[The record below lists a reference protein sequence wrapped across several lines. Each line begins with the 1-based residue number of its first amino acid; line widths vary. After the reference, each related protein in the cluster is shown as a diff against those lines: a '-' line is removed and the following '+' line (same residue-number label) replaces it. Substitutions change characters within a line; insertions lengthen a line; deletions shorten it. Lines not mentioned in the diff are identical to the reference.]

1 MNTEQVQNYKK
12 NTKRSVNRSLKNV
25 NKSDSNIQSIIFM
38 CFGLVVI
45 FLVFFFVN
53 WVNYGDSHIKDVISL
68 YNNLFV
74 NKESNNNTKEVS
86 YTGRFGWSLGL
97 LGFILIILFG
107 ALLVFQMSIGETP
120 DMANLAWS
128 LIRVGLPIIGFTM
141 IVIYNLPLM
150 LRAFENTFGYAWISV
165 FRNLQTTANALFE
178 KGDGVDSYNDY
189 SVIATQLYEE
199 NYPAYLM
206 SMRKENNGISR
217 FKDVFLKS
225 DYLTNPGSKLN
236 LMSKINEKP
245 NPVYE
250 MLKLVVEKRY
260 ISEASWLSLAALL
273 TMYST
278 YLLI

>member
-12 NTKRSVNRSLKNV
+12 NTKRYVNRALKNV

-68 YNNLFV
+68 YNNLFF

-86 YTGRFGWSLGL
+86 YTDRFGWSLGL
-97 LGFILIILFG
+97 LGIILIILFG

-120 DMANLAWS
+120 DMASLAWS
-128 LIRVGLPIIGFTM
+128 LTRVGLPIIGFTM

-150 LRAFENTFGYAWISV
+150 LRAFENTFGYTWISV

-178 KGDGVDSYNDY
+178 KGDGVDLYNDY

-225 DYLTNPGSKLN
+225 EYLTNSGSNLN
-236 LMSKINEKP
+236 LMPKINEKP

>member
-1 MNTEQVQNYKK
+1 MNTEQAQNYKK
-12 NTKRSVNRSLKNV
+12 NSTRTVNKT

-45 FLVFFFVN
+45 FLVFVFVKG
-53 WVNYGDSHIKDVISL
+53 VNYREQHIDDVISL
-68 YNNLFV
+68 YNKLYV
-74 NKESNNNTKEVS
+74 NVDSNNNTKEVS

-120 DMANLAWS
+120 DMASLAWS
-128 LIRVGLPIIGFTM
+128 LTRVGLPIIGFTM

-150 LRAFENTFGYAWISV
+150 LRAFENTFGYAWIS
-165 FRNLQTTANALFE
+165 LGSTLHEKANALFGKE
-178 KGDGVDSYNDY
+178 GDGADSYNDY

-225 DYLTNPGSKLN
+225 DHLINSGSKLN
-236 LMSKINEKP
+236 LMPKINEKP